1 MLGPVRAAIRG
12 TELTLKLL
20 GKMASLDLELFQRQ
34 LGVELSAVRC
44 PEGPE
49 GFDRDLLCSVSK
61 EDMIHITQMVGIL

>member
-1 MLGPVRAAIRG
+1 MPGPVRAAIRG
-12 TELTLKLL
+12 TELTLKLF
-20 GKMASLDLELFQRQ
+20 GAASEIARC
-34 LGVELSAVRC
+34 GAVRC

>member
-34 LGVELSAVRC
+34 LGVELSAVLKDQKALT
-44 PEGPE
+44 EIS
-49 GFDRDLLCSVSK
+49 FAVSVRR
-61 EDMIHITQMVGIL
+61 T